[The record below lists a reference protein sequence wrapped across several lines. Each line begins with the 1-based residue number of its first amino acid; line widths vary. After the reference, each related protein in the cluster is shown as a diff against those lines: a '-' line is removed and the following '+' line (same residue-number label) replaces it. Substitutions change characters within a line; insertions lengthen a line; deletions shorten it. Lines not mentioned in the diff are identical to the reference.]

1 MPLDSRVVLQIL
13 PGLRSYFDQP
23 VHVKVSGLS
32 PDQTVELRSKLID
45 DKGITFQASAIFCSD
60 KNGEIDL
67 DTCPSMGGSY
77 SGTQA
82 MGLFVFMRPVVP
94 HHKIIKRDASTS
106 LCVDIDLISNG
117 QVLAQKKLERC
128 FMADGVLKVPVENEG
143 IRGTLFLPPGP
154 GPFPGILDMY
164 ALGAGLHELRASL
177 LANKGFA
184 VMALAYYGYKDLPKA
199 TTKLDLEYFEKA
211 VTLLHTHPKVK
222 GPGIGIL
229 SISKSGDLA
238 FAISAFLPG
247 VAAIVSINGCNANT
261 QFSLHYKDMV
271 IPPTKMDLKNVTV
284 TADGLLD
291 VRDVVLDP
299 MMEENQA
306 SVIPIERANGHFMF
320 VASEDDRNWN
330 SVLFSEQA
338 AQRLRDHGKENF
350 EVVRYPKAGHFL
362 DVPYMPH
369 CPSSFHP
376 AVGRVVV
383 MGGEPKAH
391 AEAQVDLWKR
401 VQEFFRK
408 HLNSDHSSFKA
419 ML

>member
-143 IRGTLFLPPGP
+143 IRGTLFLPPGQ
-154 GPFPGILDMY
+154 
-164 ALGAGLHELRASL
+164 S
-177 LANKGFA
+177 
-184 VMALAYYGYKDLPKA
+184 
-199 TTKLDLEYFEKA
+199 
-211 VTLLHTHPKVK
+211 
-222 GPGIGIL
+222 
-229 SISKSGDLA
+229 
-238 FAISAFLPG
+238 
-247 VAAIVSINGCNANT
+247 
-261 QFSLHYKDMV
+261 
-271 IPPTKMDLKNVTV
+271 
-284 TADGLLD
+284 
-291 VRDVVLDP
+291 
-299 MMEENQA
+299 
-306 SVIPIERANGHFMF
+306 
-320 VASEDDRNWN
+320 
-330 SVLFSEQA
+330 
-338 AQRLRDHGKENF
+338 
-350 EVVRYPKAGHFL
+350 
-362 DVPYMPH
+362 
-369 CPSSFHP
+369 
-376 AVGRVVV
+376 
-383 MGGEPKAH
+383 
-391 AEAQVDLWKR
+391 
-401 VQEFFRK
+401 
-408 HLNSDHSSFKA
+408 LNSYEILIQYFNRFRATSVNHTPGSLTEYA
-419 ML
+419 P